1 MENGSKEN
9 HPKPLKTLM
18 SCEQSLFVVGNTGTR
33 FIHGSTLFTYTIMC
47 RDERLKNEKQQCAVF
62 NNETQYVLEV
72 RMGRHGDKYA
82 PE

>member
-1 MENGSKEN
+1 MQF
-9 HPKPLKTLM
+9 LKVK
-18 SCEQSLFVVGNTGTR
+18 CAFHEIYKQYRIVVDTGTR
-33 FIHGSTLFTYTIMC
+33 FIHGSTLFTYTTMC

-82 PE
+82 TE